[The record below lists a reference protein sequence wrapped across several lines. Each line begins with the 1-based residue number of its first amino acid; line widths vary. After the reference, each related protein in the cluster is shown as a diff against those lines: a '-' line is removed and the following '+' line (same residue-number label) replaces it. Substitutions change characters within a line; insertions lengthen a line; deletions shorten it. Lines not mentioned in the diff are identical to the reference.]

1 VVEHGAYAPCM
12 GWIRRRRQ
20 SREDKRVA
28 AEELEAII
36 RMADEDTTLLGEQLS
51 ALGRSTEGLA
61 LDQPTRVDYQRAL
74 DAYEAAKRAVPR
86 LAGPDEVSTVVDTLT
101 TGRYL
106 VACVRAALEG
116 RPRPEMRAA
125 CFFNPQHGPSV
136 REVRYT
142 IPGGHGTRMVPT
154 CAQDAARVEAGEK
167 PKIRKIYVHGAETAY
182 WEAGEPVL
190 PYGKGWFTAG
200 MIEVQN
206 NQLGNLGGMG
216 I

>member
-1 VVEHGAYAPCM
+1 M
-12 GWIRRRRQ
+12 GWLGRLRQ
-20 SREDKRVA
+20 RREDERVA

-51 ALGRSTEGLA
+51 ALGRETEGAA
-61 LDQPTRVDYQRAL
+61 LDSQAHEDYQGAL

-86 LAGPDEVSTVVDTLT
+86 LAAAEEVSSVVDTLT

-106 VACVRAALEG
+106 LACVRAALEG
-116 RPRPEMRAA
+116 QARPEMRAP

-136 REVRYT
+136 HEVRYT

-167 PKIRKIYVHGAETAY
+167 PEIRKVWVHGAETAY
-182 WEAGEPVL
+182 WEAGEPIL
-190 PYGKGWFTAG
+190 PYGRGWFTAG

-206 NQLGNLGGMG
+206 NHLENQGGGLGM
-216 I
+216 